1 VTRVADARYARGD
14 SVQNGGCSRHSRAAL
29 LVVDVLAVNDKKRL
43 ILLNMGS
50 TLDGLPFCVCVCADV
65 RYSWALAG
73 LSTDCIAHAPRFLP
87 LASLSKGAMSTHQ
100 ADARAA
106 PAMATALA
114 LIRLATTARMITE
127 AIMMAASSKAAPRE
141 GSSSSSDG
149 GGQPSNFC
157 F

>member
-1 VTRVADARYARGD
+1 
-14 SVQNGGCSRHSRAAL
+14 
-29 LVVDVLAVNDKKRL
+29 
-43 ILLNMGS
+43 
-50 TLDGLPFCVCVCADV
+50 
-65 RYSWALAG
+65 
-73 LSTDCIAHAPRFLP
+73 
-87 LASLSKGAMSTHQ
+87 MSTHQ